1 MKKLFLLF
9 LSVFIISCSSSKIPF
24 GIRKTI
30 YQLDNEL
37 NDTTKYDFKIAPE
50 QVATFKYDWSFGL
63 HTPNGHNIK
72 GQKRLL
78 KLYFKLNGVS
88 SPYHMSEIIR
98 TTYHRHLNN
107 QPLKFREQTKYFKK
121 YEKLLKKNMDTA
133 FAWDERNKP
142 IEKYRE
148 EEKDYFKLYANGRL
162 VIGTTSAWK
171 RYSKSSSASTDVE
184 YTGRVINLK
193 ERSLYVEIIQVEK
206 PKDGFKLN
214 QKVGDTIQES
224 PYSVVLIPS
233 ERK

>member
-1 MKKLFLLF
+1 
-9 LSVFIISCSSSKIPF
+9 
-24 GIRKTI
+24 
-30 YQLDNEL
+30 
-37 NDTTKYDFKIAPE
+37 
-50 QVATFKYDWSFGL
+50 
-63 HTPNGHNIK
+63 
-72 GQKRLL
+72 
-78 KLYFKLNGVS
+78 
-88 SPYHMSEIIR
+88 
-98 TTYHRHLNN
+98 
-107 QPLKFREQTKYFKK
+107 
-121 YEKLLKKNMDTA
+121 MDTA